1 MGRSIAILAA
11 ILIGI
16 LLPAAERFAFIIRY
30 NLMVMLFFAFL
41 EVRLSLQ
48 LLHRDHLW
56 VAALNLALPLLLY
69 YWLSPFAPEVALAV
83 FVIASA
89 PTAAAAPVM
98 ASFLQS
104 EVGFVTTA
112 VLLTSPLIAVLL
124 PVTASTVLGSAAD
137 FSFWDIA
144 LPIFSLIFIPLSLAS
159 LLRWLAPLLAHRLRA
174 LRHWS
179 FRLFLVNVAI
189 AAAAAA
195 AYFQSQPS
203 ERWLSIAGVGL
214 AISLLCITQFKIG
227 EWLGSAHLPLETGL
241 ALGRK
246 NTMFSLWFAL
256 AFFNPAAALGPIFYI
271 LAQNVYN
278 SWQLYHRQRQPSP
291 PPAQTPD

>member
-1 MGRSIAILAA
+1 MGRSIAILIA

-16 LLPAAERFAFIIRY
+16 CVPAAERFTFIIRY

-41 EVRLSLQ
+41 EVRLSLK
-48 LLHRDHLW
+48 LLHRDHLRIAG
-56 VAALNLALPLLLY
+56 VNLVLPPLLY
-69 YWLSPFAPEVALAV
+69 YLLSPFAPEAALAV

-112 VLLTSPLIAVLL
+112 VLLTSPLVAVLL
-124 PVTASTVLGSAAD
+124 PITTSAVLGSAAT

-144 LPIFSLIFIPLSLAS
+144 LPVFSLLFIPLTLAL
-159 LLRWLAPLLAHRLRA
+159 LLRWSAGRVARKLRA
-174 LRHWS
+174 FSHWS
-179 FRLFLVNVAI
+179 FRLFLVNVVI

-195 AYFQSQPS
+195 GYFQSQPAD
-203 ERWLSIAGVGL
+203 RWLSIAGVGL
-214 AISLLCITQFKIG
+214 AIGLLCIAQFKAG
-227 EWLGSAHLPLETGL
+227 EWLGKAHLPLETGL

-256 AFFNPAAALGPIFYI
+256 AFFNPSAALGPIFYI
-271 LAQNVYN
+271 LAQNIYN
-278 SWQLYHRQRQPSP
+278 SWQLYHRTEPVSP
-291 PPAQTPD
+291 PPAQSPD